1 MKGFENKFQSHFK
14 ILCML
19 LSYQFIQSSANF
31 VFWESVYSFV
41 CPFQTKIQE
50 TGRESF
56 RFFGVDYCYFS
67 FWKKCF
73 LLNLS
78 SVFSSR
84 NILDNILDNKNET
97 RPDTRQSSRGRLG
110 RSSNAKIARNSKMWP
125 TDRLKDGPTDRHG
138 KVYHSTKKKPHPI
151 LSWWMKKWIIWT
163 IFCWSDLKD
172 FRIFFHSRPIPD
184 LYLKRFRS

>member
-1 MKGFENKFQSHFK
+1 MKGFENKFQSYFK
-14 ILCML
+14 ILCMI

-56 RFFGVDYCYFS
+56 RFFGVDYCYLF
-67 FWKKCF
+67 FEKKYF

-84 NILDNILDNKNET
+84 NILDNILDNKKE
-97 RPDTRQSSRGRLG
+97 
-110 RSSNAKIARNSKMWP
+110 KI
-125 TDRLKDGPTDRHG
+125 
-138 KVYHSTKKKPHPI
+138 KV
-151 LSWWMKKWIIWT
+151 
-163 IFCWSDLKD
+163 
-172 FRIFFHSRPIPD
+172 
-184 LYLKRFRS
+184 